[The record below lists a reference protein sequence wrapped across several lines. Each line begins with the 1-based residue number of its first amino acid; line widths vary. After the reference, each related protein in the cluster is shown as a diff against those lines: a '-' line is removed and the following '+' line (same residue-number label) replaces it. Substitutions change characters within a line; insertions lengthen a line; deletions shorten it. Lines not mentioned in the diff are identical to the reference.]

1 VSIDRARNEVSIREL
16 ASHLVP
22 EYQFSVVAGGEA
34 GLERIVGLPDVQR
47 VGIALTG
54 HVDHTVPNRIQLLG
68 RAEMKYLATLAPEER
83 HTLLRTLCEAGIPAM
98 VVTAGEKITPELIE
112 VADEFAVALL
122 STESESTI
130 ATEQLHKVLLAW
142 LSCREVRHAA
152 LVDVHGVGVLL
163 LGKSGIGKSEIAL
176 ELVSRGHRLVADD
189 VVILDR
195 TGSTAVVGHSPELTR
210 NHMEIRGL
218 GIINIKDL
226 YGVAAVRERKR
237 VEFAVELVE
246 WDEMSQID
254 RLGLD
259 LQRIELAEVKV
270 PFISLPVRPGRSLSL
285 IIEVAARNRLL
296 QVQGTHSARTFAQRL
311 GDHIA
316 QADDHL
322 TEPPSNSVEE
332 IDE

>member
-1 VSIDRARNEVSIREL
+1 MSIEGARTEITLGEL
-16 ASHLVP
+16 ASLLITEH
-22 EYQFSVVAGGEA
+22 QFSVVAGGQA
-34 GLERIVGLPDVQR
+34 GLERIVSLPNVQR

-54 HVDHTVPNRIQLLG
+54 HVEHTVPTRIQLMG
-68 RAEMKYLATLAPEER
+68 RAEMGYLASRSPDER
-83 HTLLRTLCEAGIPAM
+83 RDLLRKLCDTGIPAL
-98 VVTAGEKITPELIE
+98 VISAGETITNELIS

-122 STESESTI
+122 STQSESTVAI
-130 ATEQLHKVLLAW
+130 DQLHKVLSAW
-142 LSCREVRHAA
+142 MACREVRHAA

-195 TGSTAVVGHSPELTR
+195 TGSNSVVGHSPELTR

-237 VEFAVELVE
+237 VELAVELVE
-246 WDEMSQID
+246 WGDMAQVD

-259 LQRIELAEVKV
+259 LQRVELAEVKV

-311 GDHIA
+311 GNHIA
-316 QADDHL
+316 QADEHF
-322 TEPPSNSVEE
+322 TEPPSNAVEE
-332 IDE
+332 MDE